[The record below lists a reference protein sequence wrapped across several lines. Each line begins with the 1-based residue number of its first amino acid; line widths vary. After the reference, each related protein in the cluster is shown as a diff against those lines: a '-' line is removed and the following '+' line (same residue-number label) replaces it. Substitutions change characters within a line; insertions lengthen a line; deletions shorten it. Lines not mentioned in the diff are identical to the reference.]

1 MQILLPYIYQARI
14 AEAGQT
20 AADLRRQLKA
30 EKDERAK
37 AAKHIAQL
45 QMQAWFLVLLRSLK
59 SCPQLSQSS
68 SLYQRVC
75 VNGCIAALQKGYAS
89 VLRTRV
95 FM

>member
-1 MQILLPYIYQARI
+1 MFVHTHMLLLYMYQARI

-45 QMQAWFLVLLRSLK
+45 QMQVKFFS
-59 SCPQLSQSS
+59 
-68 SLYQRVC
+68 
-75 VNGCIAALQKGYAS
+75 N
-89 VLRTRV
+89 T
-95 FM
+95 